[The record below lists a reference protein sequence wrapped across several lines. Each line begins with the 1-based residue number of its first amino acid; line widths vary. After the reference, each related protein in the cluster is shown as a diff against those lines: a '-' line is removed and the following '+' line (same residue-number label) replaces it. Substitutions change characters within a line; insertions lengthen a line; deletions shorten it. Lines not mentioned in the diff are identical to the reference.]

1 MNALDEQIRDHID
14 ALASPVTVEEITNRG
29 LVFRL
34 EPQRRHRFLVPVA
47 AASIVM
53 VGVIGVAAMRI
64 ADTAPASTRPAGVA
78 SETELPEA
86 TPGASVP
93 SGSVSSVAEGVDNS
107 DITSP
112 PSDSYATA
120 MVECMAGKGFSVERN
135 GNDGIKAVF
144 PPNQFIEG
152 LRAQDECVDE
162 TGFSDENFVPGE
174 NAAAMEAAIASRHA
188 ALIAQ
193 RDCLVRSGFPVTEA
207 PTLAD
212 FIDGGAA
219 WTPIVPETS
228 AAELES
234 QRALCPDPS

>member
-14 ALASPVTVEEITNRG
+14 ALASPVTVEEVTSRG

-34 EPQRRHRFLVPVA
+34 EPPRRRLSLMPVA
-47 AASIVM
+47 AASIVV

-64 ADTAPASTRPAGVA
+64 ADTSTTSTRPAGLA
-78 SETELPEA
+78 SETALPG
-86 TPGASVP
+86 TSPGESASNITDAP
-93 SGSVSSVAEGVDNS
+93 ADEGVDS
-107 DITSP
+107 PAVTSP

-120 MVECMAGKGFSVERN
+120 MVDCMARKGFSVERN

-152 LRAQDECVDE
+152 LRAQDECIDE
-162 TGFSDENFVPGE
+162 TGFSDENLVPGE
-174 NAAAMEAAIASRHA
+174 NAAAMEAALASRHA

-193 RDCLVRSGFPVTEA
+193 RDCLVRSGFPVSEA
-207 PTLAD
+207 LSLDD
-212 FIDGGAA
+212 FIAGGAA
-219 WTPIVPETS
+219 WTPIVPDTS
-228 AAELES
+228 AAELET